1 MSMQYI
7 HAISVKKFQR
17 EVEHAPPPFPDMSM
31 VHLLHGIQMYDIVSA
46 FVVTKY
52 CNLKQKKTYFSNEA
66 TKQETSLVLLTKK
79 FNKALW
85 AIFHM

>member
-17 EVEHAPPPFPDMSM
+17 EVEHAPPPAMSM

-52 CNLKQKKTYFSNEA
+52 CNLKKKKTYFSNEA
-66 TKQETSLVLLTKK
+66 TKQETSLVLFTKK